1 MVREVSEPAE
11 ITTPGGFTYTVKNP
25 NKVYGA
31 GQEIKLDET
40 GKPIIDQTMTNK
52 KKGGLNKMLTGFK
65 KLF

>member
-40 GKPIIDQTMTNK
+40 GKPIIDKTTSTK
-52 KKGGLNKMLTGFK
+52 K
-65 KLF
+65 